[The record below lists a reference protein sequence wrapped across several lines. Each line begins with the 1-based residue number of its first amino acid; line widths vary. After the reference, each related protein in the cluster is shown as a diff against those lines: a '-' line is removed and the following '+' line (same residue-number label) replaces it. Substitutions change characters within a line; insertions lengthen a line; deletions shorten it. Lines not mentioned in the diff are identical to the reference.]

1 MERQIKIFDDGYVYE
16 LENGKPILSTNTE
29 GKISKLIEVLE
40 FTKAETFIVER
51 AEVSFA
57 DSVPTS
63 RNSRRQTGTAGVNM
77 IKSFE
82 GLHLDAYYDAVG
94 IPTIGYG
101 HIEGVYMGMS
111 ISEAEAEELL
121 RQDLE
126 RFEVAVQDAVEVEIN
141 DDQFD
146 ALVSFC
152 FNLGAGSLFSS
163 TLLKLLNKGDY
174 EKAADEFPRW
184 NKAGGQPLLGLTR
197 RRLSER
203 ALFLSKPW
211 QFYKEYDLLELTSP
225 KMQGEFV
232 RQVQQ
237 ALQKA
242 GCNVNIN
249 GVFDEATDRAA
260 KQFQEKQGWYPD
272 GLVGPKT
279 VAALNL

>member
-16 LENGKPILSTNTE
+16 LEDGQPILSINTKGE
-29 GKISKLIEVLE
+29 IQKLIEALQ
-40 FTKAETFIVER
+40 FTQAQTFKVELS
-51 AEVSFA
+51 EVSFS

-63 RNSRRQTGTAGVNM
+63 RNSRRQTGSAGVNM

-82 GLHLDAYYDAVG
+82 GLYLDAYYDAVG

-101 HIEGVYMGMS
+101 HTENVHMGMS
-111 ISEAEAEELL
+111 ISEAEAEQLL

-126 RFEVAVQDAVEVEIN
+126 RFEVAVQDGVEVEIN

-146 ALVSFC
+146 ALVSFS

-163 TLLKLLNKGDY
+163 TLLKLLNQGKF
-174 EKAADEFPRW
+174 EQAAEEFPRW
-184 NKAGGQPLLGLTR
+184 NKAGGQALLGLTR

-203 ALFLSKPW
+203 ALFLGKSW

-225 KMQGEFV
+225 KMQGEYV
-232 RQVQQ
+232 RQVQL

-242 GCNVNIN
+242 GLTLDVN
-249 GVFDEATDRAA
+249 GVFDEATDKAA

>member
-1 MERQIKIFDDGYVYE
+1 MERQIKIFDDGYVHE
-16 LENGKPILSTNTE
+16 IEDGKAILSTNTNGE
-29 GKISKLIEVLE
+29 ISKLIEVLE
-40 FTKAETFIVER
+40 FTKAEKFTVER
-51 AEVSFA
+51 AEVSFG
-57 DSVPTS
+57 DSVPTY
-63 RNSRRQTGTAGVNM
+63 RNSRRQTGSAGVNM

-121 RQDLE
+121 RKDLE
-126 RFEVAVQDAVEVEIN
+126 RFEVAVQDAAEVEIN

-146 ALVSFC
+146 ALVSFS

-163 TLLKLLNKGDY
+163 TLLKLLNKGKF
-174 EKAADEFPRW
+174 EQAAEEFPRW
-184 NKAGGQPLLGLTR
+184 NKAGGQALLGLTR

-225 KMQGEFV
+225 KMQGEYV

-242 GCNVNIN
+242 GCSLNVN